1 MVSGTI
7 LTIRFIALH
16 MNWIAHHGVRLIGR
30 AAYLKYTQSRIPAV
44 LLFGCRISCT
54 YAPTHFKN
62 GCYLYANTMYGARP
76 GCTHTGDDPTAYPS
90 LPNISS
96 FSFIFWLF
104 LRLIGK
110 KADFLLPE
118 SIKNT
123 KQKLEMVFP
132 TFWMQFP
139 RPTRTPIEDGLKIPH
154 RALYVD

>member
-110 KADFLLPE
+110 KNWFSVAIIHLKYKTEVGDSIPDFL
-118 SIKNT
+118 NA
-123 KQKLEMVFP
+123 VFP
-132 TFWMQFP
+132 PNTDTNG
-139 RPTRTPIEDGLKIPH
+139 R
-154 RALYVD
+154 

>member
-96 FSFIFWLF
+96 FLFIFWLF

-110 KADFLLPE
+110 K
-118 SIKNT
+118 
-123 KQKLEMVFP
+123 KQIFRCQNP
-132 TFWMQFP
+132 
-139 RPTRTPIEDGLKIPH
+139 LKIQNGSWRRYSRLFECSFPGQH
-154 RALYVD
+154 EYQ